1 MLVKVNS
8 IDEKKHNVNVT
19 VLDIDDFGDVIS
31 LWDVDLNLPIND
43 ISIIQILKNSPYA
56 AIFTEDNKIG
66 DNATIILANGIT
78 GDELNREK
86 AKTIQANLFKKE
98 KRQ

>member
-19 VLDIDDFGDVIS
+19 VLDIDDFGAVIP

-56 AIFTEDNKIG
+56 DIFTEDNKIG
-66 DNATIILANGIT
+66 YNATIILANGIT
-78 GDELNREK
+78 SNELNREK
-86 AKTIQANLFKKE
+86 AKNHSNKSI
-98 KRQ
+98 

>member
-8 IDEKKHNVNVT
+8 IDDQKHIVNVT
-19 VLDIDDFGDVIS
+19 LLDIDDFGAVVP

-56 AIFTEDNKIG
+56 AIFTEGNKIG

-78 GDELNREK
+78 CDELDGEK
-86 AKTIQANLFKKE
+86 TKTM
-98 KRQ
+98 